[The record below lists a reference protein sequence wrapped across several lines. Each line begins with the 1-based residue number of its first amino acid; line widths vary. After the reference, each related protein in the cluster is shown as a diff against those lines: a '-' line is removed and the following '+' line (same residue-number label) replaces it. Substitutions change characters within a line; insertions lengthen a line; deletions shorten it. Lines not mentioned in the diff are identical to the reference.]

1 MRTYEL
7 IIVFDS
13 SVEIEQIESDLKRFQ
28 EIMIREN
35 GFVRLWERWGKQR
48 LAYEIRRRQYGY
60 YTLVVFDTDPSLISE
75 LDRLIRL
82 TPTILRHLI
91 TVVDPVR
98 VPEIDEESVKTLGA
112 ARPGTVH
119 TVAGDVGDA
128 IVAITAEAGVVVDG
142 SEIDEDALAVDDAIV
157 DADEADADSPEV
169 DTKK

>member
-28 EIMIREN
+28 EIMTRDK
-35 GFVRLWERWGKQR
+35 GLVRLWERWGKQR

-60 YTLVVFDTDPSLISE
+60 YTLVVFDTDPSFVAE

-119 TVAGDVGDA
+119 TVVGDVGDA
-128 IVAITAEAGVVVDG
+128 IVAITGEAGLPVDVP
-142 SEIDEDALAVDDAIV
+142 EIDDDVLAGDDALADAADVDV
-157 DADEADADSPEV
+157 DSPEE
-169 DTKK
+169 DIK